1 MELLIFIVGIAVL
14 TISVAIAAHLQK
26 RIDKLESIMN
36 AELAMARDSLY
47 LAKKQLKEHGHEDIV
62 DDTSKKVLDW
72 VESEMMPK
80 LQREQKRYHEEI
92 ISLIKLGNL
101 DVIDK
106 NKTYTR
112 REVEDYLNI
121 TQYQRNKL
129 VKQGLLSEKRRTPT
143 RDDNSEYYYDGKD
156 VMDYHKKIKEEAVK

>member
-47 LAKKQLKEHGHEDIV
+47 LAKKQLSEHEHQDII
-62 DDTSKKVLDW
+62 DATLRKVGD
-72 VESEMMPK
+72 
-80 LQREQKRYHEEI
+80 RYLEEI
-92 ISLIKLGNL
+92 FSLIKSGNF

-156 VMDYHKKIKEEAVK
+156 VMDYHKKIKEEGVNHEV